1 MSEETYEEKMEK
13 KEKLRLQFLET
24 LVQQQ
29 KNNTNSGKGDDQIL
43 ILYPIFSGL
52 GNNMAVLAE
61 AILVSF
67 LTNRRFYCIVPL
79 YGVIN

>member
-1 MSEETYEEKMEK
+1 MEAGND
-13 KEKLRLQFLET
+13 R
-24 LVQQQ
+24 V
-29 KNNTNSGKGDDQIL
+29 L

-67 LTNRRFYCIVPL
+67 LTNRRFYRSYMEIV
-79 YGVIN
+79 